1 LTVPSTATRGRA
13 VVVAVGVAL
22 GLLAAVQTIYFER
35 GIVPGDAFV
44 YLAAGERLNA
54 GHQLYALQ
62 PGDRPVEIKPPD
74 WTVPLVSPPP
84 IAVLWRPLAVLP
96 GELGVWIWY
105 AAQLLAL
112 AGVLVAFLRRVP
124 LQTSFAIVVLVIP
137 TVYEI
142 GVGNVNSFLLLGMVL
157 VWRSATSGRDT
168 VAGAIGAAMTAVKLT
183 PAVTGWWLLMT
194 GRLRGFSAF
203 VVGGLAILAVSV
215 IGAGLGTHIEYLRIL
230 SDRSVVGV
238 SPISVGGL
246 AAKAGVP
253 AAVANLLPT
262 LCAAVG
268 MAAMWMTR
276 RDLALSYRISI
287 ITMIAGSP
295 AVQVN
300 WLILLYAVLAPTAW
314 PRDRRLRAASEG
326 VDRGSVV
333 WT

>member
-1 LTVPSTATRGRA
+1 VDERRRRLLTFA
-13 VVVAVGVAL
+13 AVGIAL
-22 GLLAAVQTIYFER
+22 GLLAAVQIIYFER
-35 GIVPGDAFV
+35 GIVPGDAYV

-54 GHQLYALQ
+54 GHELYALQ

-84 IAVLWRPLAVLP
+84 IAVLWRPLAALP

-112 AGVLVAFLRRVP
+112 AGVLVAFLRRIP

-157 VWRSATSGRDT
+157 IWRSATRGDET
-168 VAGAIGAAMTAVKLT
+168 VAGATGAAMTAVKLT

-194 GRLRGFSAF
+194 GRVRGFSAF
-203 VVGGLAILAVSV
+203 VVGGLAILAASV
-215 IGAGLGTHIEYLRIL
+215 IGAGLDTHFEYLRIL

-246 AAKAGVP
+246 AAQAGLP
-253 AAVANLLPT
+253 LAVANLLPM
-262 LCAAVG
+262 LFAALGLV
-268 MAAMWMTR
+268 AVWMTR
-276 RDLALSYRISI
+276 RDLALSYRLSVV
-287 ITMIAGSP
+287 TMILGSP

-300 WLILLYAVLAPTAW
+300 WFILLYALLAPRAW
-314 PRDRRLRAASEG
+314 PVTADAQPVPGGPKIQPS
-326 VDRGSVV
+326 SSS
-333 WT
+333 

>member
-1 LTVPSTATRGRA
+1 MLAFA
-13 VVVAVGVAL
+13 AVGFAL

-35 GIVPGDAFV
+35 GVVPGDAYV

-54 GHQLYALQ
+54 GHELYALQ

-84 IAVLWRPLAVLP
+84 IAVLWRPLAALP
-96 GELGVWIWY
+96 SELGVWIWY

-112 AGVLVAFLRRVP
+112 AGVLVAFLRRIP
-124 LQTSFAIVVLVIP
+124 LQTSLAIVVLVIP

-157 VWRSATSGRDT
+157 VWRSATSGREA

-194 GRLRGFSAF
+194 GRLRGLSAF
-203 VVGGLAILAVSV
+203 VVGGLAILAASV
-215 IGAGLGTHIEYLRIL
+215 MGAGLGTHIEYLRIL
-230 SDRSVVGV
+230 SDRSIVGV

-246 AAKAGVP
+246 AAQAGLP
-253 AAVANLLPT
+253 LAVANVLPM
-262 LCAAVG
+262 LFAALGLV
-268 MAAMWMTR
+268 AVWMTR
-276 RDLALSYRISI
+276 RDLALSFRLSVVA
-287 ITMIAGSP
+287 MILGSP

-300 WLILLYAVLAPTAW
+300 WFILLYALLAPGAW
-314 PRDRRLRAASEG
+314 PVMADPQPAAGAPKIQPS
-326 VDRGSVV
+326 SSS
-333 WT
+333 